1 VPRRGAAV
9 DGEQHVPGEHDEGFV
24 MGVVD
29 VRGRSSEPWG
39 AGELLHGAGG
49 PGPVCR
55 FADGP
60 APSVRG
66 GLEGT
71 EGFAG
76 LSYTGPVGGVGLGAI
91 SDVLLDRGRS
101 RALDRACGV
110 VEQGLLLFGAHQAE

>member
-1 VPRRGAAV
+1 MEFRLY
-9 DGEQHVPGEHDEGFV
+9 EHDV
-24 MGVVD
+24 QIVKSTTPT
-29 VRGRSSEPWG
+29 RSWG
-39 AGELLHGAGG
+39 PRTCHQAALGAGG

-110 VEQGLLLFGAHQAE
+110 VEQGLLLFGTHQAE